1 MEGTYKAYIKQILV
15 FYTDRVLRIL
25 ARPDISVTKILDAFL
40 EA

>member
-1 MEGTYKAYIKQILV
+1 MERTYKAYIKQIFG

-25 ARPDISVTKILDAFL
+25 AKPDISVTKILYALL